1 MQTGTQPGT
10 PSEVNVAAQE
20 VETAMRQVAQEA
32 AAAQANAS
40 ASATYLAARA
50 ARNELRNQLDALVSQ
65 RHSLLREIEDHQV
78 PGPAVTGMQ
87 QRIVQLDA
95 RIAEFDIA
103 IAKADASVAAS
114 AAVPGAVVEPP
125 RIVRDGPPEEV
136 FYMVPPLLAVVFFP
150 IAIAYARRIWRRG
163 SAPVQQYLP
172 GDLTERLARLEQ
184 MGESTAI
191 EVERIGEGQ
200 RFVTRLLT
208 DKADNVLGDGASV
221 HVRR

>member
-10 PSEVNVAAQE
+10 PSPLNVAAQE
-20 VETAMRQVAQEA
+20 VETAMRLVAQEA
-32 AAAQANAS
+32 VAAQANAS

-65 RHSLLREIEDHQV
+65 RHSLLREIEDHAVQ
-78 PGPAVTGMQ
+78 GPAVAGMQ

-95 RIAEFDIA
+95 RIAELDIA
-103 IAKADASVAAS
+103 MAKADASVAAS
-114 AAVPGAVVEPP
+114 AAVPGAVVDPP
-125 RIVRDGPPEEV
+125 RIVREGPPEEV
-136 FYMVPPLLAVVFFP
+136 FYIVPPLLAVVFFP

-163 SAPVQQYLP
+163 SAPAQQQLP
-172 GDLTERLARLEQ
+172 SDLTERLARLEQ

-208 DKADNVLGDGASV
+208 DKADNVLGDGAAV
-221 HVRR
+221 HARR